1 MHFNLRNIEQLKPYK
16 LRDKQQIIAIAL
28 SHWEAP
34 EKVLLGCCKLA
45 ILMPFFIS
53 LAYFEGWYLLPPL
66 LLAGI
71 LYPLLTTPLEIV
83 FTKSKLSDAIAEFE
97 KQNQN

>member
-1 MHFNLRNIEQLKPYK
+1 
-16 LRDKQQIIAIAL
+16 
-28 SHWEAP
+28 
-34 EKVLLGCCKLA
+34 
-45 ILMPFFIS
+45 MPFFIS

>member
-28 SHWEAP
+28 SHLEAP

-45 ILMPFFIS
+45 ILMPFFIT

-97 KQNQN
+97 KQNKN